1 MTSKLPNNVILV
13 PFRKAATAD
22 APISGEKLFEPF
34 ANLAYQLS
42 GATKS
47 GGIFRIGPKGLH
59 YPENGDISMSMT
71 YYKPFQGQDP
81 TWERTPFFRLSR
93 SGDLCKTISAVLMI
107 NQNGELK
114 KQVVERHHEEDFVAE
129 ACFQLKQWA
138 KTVIQPHQ
146 LTSINLTARSGIIPD
161 FVKK

>member
-1 MTSKLPNNVILV
+1 MHLFLEKSYLNPLQIL
-13 PFRKAATAD
+13 
-22 APISGEKLFEPF
+22 PISFRAL
-34 ANLAYQLS
+34 Q
-42 GATKS
+42 KS
-47 GGIFRIGPKGLH
+47 GGIFRIGHKGLH

-114 KQVVERHHEEDFVAE
+114 KQVVERHHEEDFASFGSAFDIEIGDMLRIKPSLELLPVAYS
-129 ACFQLKQWA
+129 Q
-138 KTVIQPHQ
+138 
-146 LTSINLTARSGIIPD
+146 
-161 FVKK
+161 